1 MVDRTDSRS
10 LRQLVNELARVE
22 EGIRRT
28 RAMMGSI
35 EAERDEGLR
44 ALIARRDELARLV
57 GVRRASAHVTKRRVA
72 V

>member
-1 MVDRTDSRS
+1 MMERTDSRS
-10 LRQLVNELARVE
+10 LTHLVNELARVE

-28 RAMMGSI
+28 RAMMGPV

-44 ALIARRDELARLV
+44 SLVARRDELVRLV
-57 GVRRASAHVTKRRVA
+57 AVRRAAAHASKPRVA